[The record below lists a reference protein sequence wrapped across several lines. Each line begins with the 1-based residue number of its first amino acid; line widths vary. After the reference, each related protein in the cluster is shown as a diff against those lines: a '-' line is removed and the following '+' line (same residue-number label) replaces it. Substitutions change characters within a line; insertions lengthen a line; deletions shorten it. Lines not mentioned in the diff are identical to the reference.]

1 MASQVVYVAPAVA
14 MVGLVYSSVGLGGGT
29 MYLALLTLSGIP
41 ILVVPS
47 IVLTMNTVTASVGWW
62 NFRREGYF
70 SWRLALPL
78 VVTSIPMAFLG
89 GMLRPGEGFL
99 ALLMAILLLAAAG
112 RMLLPAGRTTTSP
125 PSRNVWLLG
134 PLIGALLGT
143 VSGLVGIGGGI
154 FLAPLLLQLGW
165 AGHKEAAGITSAFV
179 ALNSA
184 SGLLA
189 QSSRSLVNPDLIL
202 FLAVPALLGGF
213 LGSYLGS
220 KKIRVSLL
228 RKILAVILVTASIS
242 LMVKML

>member
-1 MASQVVYVAPAVA
+1 MAV
-14 MVGLVYSSVGLGGGT
+14 
-29 MYLALLTLSGIP
+29 
-41 ILVVPS
+41 
-47 IVLTMNTVTASVGWW
+47 
-62 NFRREGYF
+62 
-70 SWRLALPL
+70 
-78 VVTSIPMAFLG
+78 
-89 GMLRPGEGFL
+89 
-99 ALLMAILLLAAAG
+99 LLLAAAS
-112 RMLLPAGRTTTSP
+112 RMVFSGGKTTTTT
-125 PSRNVWLLG
+125 RLGRVWLLG

-165 AGHKEAAGITSAFV
+165 AGHKEAAGTTSAFV

-189 QSSRSLVNPDLIL
+189 QSSRSPVNPDLL
-202 FLAVPALLGGF
+202 LLLAVPALLGGF

-228 RKILAVILVTASIS
+228 RKILAVVLVTASIS